1 MAVITIN
8 EISKNYNFAV
18 GTNTFATVALPITAS
33 WGPGYFDPD
42 TIVTACQ
49 ALDTERDWDAEN
61 HSDMLGITAW
71 RRFPATQ
78 AGLESFISTYRGP
91 VANYR
96 LANDYSY
103 QMALTLM
110 GAGYDVLVCRIS
122 PGAKSSAKFVIKGD
136 SNQSSNFVTVTAKY
150 PGAFGNNLRVEF
162 RNIGYMYNTSAG
174 SQWSYYWNMIVSIV
188 DSSGVKSAV
197 ENKMFVFDI
206 DDSNEQVPH
215 YLEIESEFVDISVS
229 GTIPDY
235 AVVTDPDTDEEKT
248 ERVLLIDANSVSLGD
263 NVDHT
268 WAVLAGGTDKGSIPV
283 GSYFDAATGKYDGV
297 STYYQYDSVEDEYTP
312 CDQSSWIEGETDVSS
327 YYLPNDKKNLLE
339 DAKKWASIRYREKIG
354 NFNTGFEYDPSERNY
369 VLAFDYLL
377 GDVDD
382 VVEAIASY
390 LGISSDDPRY
400 DYIEEQVGSFNLDI
414 MDLAKIE
421 AIRFREWVFTHL
433 VGVLGVAGKYEGVY
447 DLLKDKLAY
456 NPNRV
461 ISPGWDDQ
469 DFLYLF
475 GEVSTIALCSDIW
488 GIRTTSPIHR
498 KLMDVAYHSRCA
510 TGLLDIPRSLDKKYV
525 YNDESGDMKDWGYA
539 QKLARY
545 VPENADFTADV
556 TLFHSHSALF
566 TCWGRY
572 QYSSLARQSIA
583 PPSFLALLIQKAMI
597 MNQSLQYEWIL
608 PTDRKQNVKVGK
620 LDYDIP
626 QKLLDKWQS
635 SEGVGVNC
643 LTVIP
648 DLGTTLWGNSTLYEV
663 PPATY
668 QALANLSTRY
678 LVNAVENVVYKTGV
692 GITFQYANNE
702 AFSTMVAGCLPI
714 LDTMKNAGA
723 ILDYRIKMSLDI
735 NELDQVSANSVI
747 GTIYIVVA
755 GVVNDITVDLIA
767 LPPTTDLSTIV

>member
-1 MAVITIN
+1 MAKITIN
-8 EISKNYNFAV
+8 EISKNYSFAT

-42 TIVTACQ
+42 TIINECQ
-49 ALDTERDWDAEN
+49 ELDPTRDWDAEN
-61 HSDMLGITAW
+61 HSDMLGMTAW

-103 QMALTLM
+103 HMALTLL

-122 PGAKSSAKFVIKGD
+122 PGAKSSAKFVLKD
-136 SNQSSNFVTVTAKY
+136 QTAAQQAKNFVSVKAKY
-150 PGAFGNNLRVEF
+150 PGVFGNNLRVEF
-162 RNIGYMYNTSAG
+162 RNVGYMYNTSAG
-174 SQWSYYWNMIVSIV
+174 NKWSYYWNMIVSIV
-188 DSSGVKSAV
+188 DVSGVKSAV
-197 ENKMFVFDI
+197 ENKTFVFDI

-215 YLEIESEFVDISVS
+215 YQEIESEYVDISVT

-235 AVVTDPDTDEEKT
+235 VIDGETGNPTRVT
-248 ERVLLIDANSVSLGD
+248 LIDESSIRLADG
-263 NVDHT
+263 VDHT
-268 WAVLAGGTDKGSIPV
+268 WAVLTGGTDRGEIP
-283 GSYFDAATGKYDGV
+283 T
-297 STYYQYDSVEDEYTP
+297 EP
-312 CDQSSWIEGETDVSS
+312 TDWTAIDDPT
-327 YYLPNDKKNLLE
+327 LKLLAQKENLLE
-339 DAKKWASIRYREKIG
+339 DAKKWANVRYREKAG

-377 GDVDD
+377 GHTNA
-382 VVEAIASY
+382 VVEAVASY
-390 LGISSDDPRY
+390 LGIPSSDPRY
-400 DYIEEQVGSFNLDI
+400 QHIVEQVGSFSLDV

-421 AIRFREWVFTHL
+421 AIRFREWIFTHA
-433 VGVLGVAGKYEGVY
+433 VGVLGTGGKYEGVY

-475 GEVSTIALCSDIW
+475 GEVSTIALCSDVW

-510 TGLLDIPRSLDKKYV
+510 TGLLDIPRSLDRKYV

-572 QYSSLARQSIA
+572 QYSSLARQAIA
-583 PPSFLALLIQKAMI
+583 PPAFLALLIQKAMI

-608 PTDRKQNVKVGK
+608 PTDRRQNVRIGK
-620 LDYDIP
+620 LDYEIP
-626 QKLLDKWQS
+626 NKLLSQWQGD
-635 SEGVGVNC
+635 EGVGVNC
-643 LTVIP
+643 ITAIP
-648 DLGTTLWGNSTLYEV
+648 DLGTTLWGNSTLFEV

-678 LVNAVENVVYKTGV
+678 LVNAIENIVYKTGV
-692 GITFQYANNE
+692 SITYQYNNSE
-702 AFSTMVAGCLPI
+702 AYSTFVAGVLPI
-714 LDTMKNAGA
+714 LDTMKNCGA
-723 ILDYRIKMSLDI
+723 IIDYRIKMSLDI
-735 NELDQVSANSVI
+735 NELDQVNANSVV
-747 GTIYIVVA
+747 GTIYITVA
-755 GVVNDITVDLIA
+755 GVVQNITVDLIA
-767 LPPTTDLSTIV
+767 LPPTVDLNTIVG

>member
-1 MAVITIN
+1 MATITIN
-8 EISKNYNFAV
+8 EISKNYNFAT
-18 GTNTFATVALPITAS
+18 GTSTFATVALPITAS
-33 WGPGYFDPD
+33 WGPGYFDPN
-42 TIVTACQ
+42 TIISECQ
-49 ALDTERDWDAEN
+49 GLDPERDWDAEN
-61 HSDMLGITAW
+61 HSDMLGMTAW

-78 AGLESFISTYRGP
+78 AGLEAFISTYRGP

-103 QMALTLM
+103 HMALTLL
-110 GAGYDVLVCRIS
+110 GAGYDVLTCRIS
-122 PGAKSSAKFVIKGD
+122 PGAKASAKFVLKGATT
-136 SNQSSNFVTVTAKY
+136 QEQAKNFVSIKAKY
-150 PGAFGNNLRVEF
+150 PGVFGNNLRVEF
-162 RNIGYMYNTSAG
+162 RNIGYMYSTSAG
-174 SQWSYYWNMIVSIV
+174 NEWSYYWNMIVSIV
-188 DSSGVKSAV
+188 DTSGVKSAV
-197 ENKMFVFDI
+197 ENKTFVFDI

-215 YLEIESEFVDISVS
+215 YLEVESEYIDLSVT

-235 AVVTDPDTDEEKT
+235 AIDPETEAKIRVMLVDE
-248 ERVLLIDANSVSLGD
+248 ASLDLSDG
-263 NVDHT
+263 VDHT
-268 WAVLAGGTDKGSIPV
+268 WAVLAGGTDKGEIPN
-283 GSYFDAATGKYDGV
+283 GTGEAGDPMIDWSSLTGDAKILAQKT
-297 STYYQYDSVEDEYTP
+297 
-312 CDQSSWIEGETDVSS
+312 
-327 YYLPNDKKNLLE
+327 NLLI
-339 DAKKWASIRYREKIG
+339 DAKKWASTRYREKTG

-377 GDVDD
+377 GDTQN

-390 LGISSDDPRY
+390 LGIPSDDPRY
-400 DYIEEQVGSFNLDI
+400 QYIEDQVGSFNLDV

-433 VGVLGVAGKYEGVY
+433 VGVLGNSGKYEGVY

-475 GEVSTIALCSDIW
+475 GEVSTIALCSEVW
-488 GIRTTSPIHR
+488 GIRTTAPIHR

-525 YNDESGDMKDWGYA
+525 YNDVSGDYKDWGYA

-572 QYSSLARQSIA
+572 QYSSLARQAIA
-583 PPSFLALLIQKAMI
+583 PPAFLALLIQKAMI

-608 PTDRKQNVKVGK
+608 PTDRRQNVRVGK
-620 LDYDIP
+620 LDYEIP
-626 QKLLDKWQS
+626 NKLLSQWQS
-635 SEGVGVNC
+635 DEGVGVNC
-643 LTVIP
+643 ITVIP
-648 DLGTTLWGNSTLYEV
+648 DLGTTLWGNSTLFEV

-678 LVNAVENVVYKTGV
+678 LVNAIENIVYKTGV
-692 GITFQYANNE
+692 GITFQYNNSE
-702 AFSTMVAGCLPI
+702 AYSTMVAGVLPI
-714 LDTMKNAGA
+714 LDTMKNSGA
-723 ILDYRIKMSLDI
+723 IIDYRIKMSLDI
-735 NELDQVSANSVI
+735 NELDQVNANSIV
-747 GTIYIVVA
+747 GTIYLTVA
-755 GVVNDITVDLIA
+755 GVVQNITVDLIA
-767 LPPTTDLSTIV
+767 LPPTVDLNTIVG

>member
-1 MAVITIN
+1 MAKITIN
-8 EISKNYNFAV
+8 EISKNYQV
-18 GTNTFATVALPITAS
+18 TTGTSTFATVALPITAS

-42 TIVTACQ
+42 TIVNECQ
-49 ALDTERDWDAEN
+49 VLDPDRDWDAEN
-61 HSDMLGITAW
+61 HSDMLGMTAW

-78 AGLESFISTYRGP
+78 AGLESFVSTYRGP

-103 QMALTLM
+103 QMALTLL
-110 GAGYDVLVCRIS
+110 GAGYDVLVCRMS
-122 PGAKSSAKFVIKGD
+122 PGAKAGGKFVLKD
-136 SNQSSNFVTVTAKY
+136 QTAQQQAANFITVKAKY
-150 PGAFGNNLRVEF
+150 PGVFGNNLRVEF
-162 RNIGYMYNTSAG
+162 RNIGYMYSTSAG
-174 SQWSYYWNMIVSIV
+174 NQWSYYWNMIISIV
-188 DSSGVKSAV
+188 DSTGVASAV
-197 ENKMFVFDI
+197 ENKTFVFDV
-206 DDSNEQVPH
+206 DDSNETIPH
-215 YLEIESEFVDISVS
+215 YLEVESEFVDISVT

-235 AVVTDPDTDEEKT
+235 AIDPETDRPT
-248 ERVLLIDANSVSLGD
+248 RIVLIDADSVDLDDGR
-263 NVDHT
+263 DHT
-268 WAVLAGGTDKGSIPV
+268 WAVLSGGTDKAEIPNTPTDWSSLT
-283 GSYFDAATGKYDGV
+283 GDAKILA
-297 STYYQYDSVEDEYTP
+297 Q
-312 CDQSSWIEGETDVSS
+312 
-327 YYLPNDKKNLLE
+327 KKNLLT
-339 DAKKWASIRYREKIG
+339 DAKKWASARYREKAG

-377 GDVDD
+377 GDTQD

-400 DYIEEQVGSFNLDI
+400 QHIQEQVGSFSLDV

-421 AIRFREWVFTHL
+421 AIRFREWIFTHA
-433 VGVLGVAGKYEGVY
+433 VGILGTGGKYEGVY

-461 ISPGWDDQ
+461 IAPGWDDQ

-475 GEVSTIALCSDIW
+475 GEVSPIALCSDVW
-488 GIRTTSPIHR
+488 GIRTTSPLHR

-545 VPENADFTADV
+545 VPENADFAADV

-583 PPSFLALLIQKAMI
+583 PPAFLALLIWKAMI

-608 PTDRKQNVKVGK
+608 PTDRRQNVRVGK
-620 LDYDIP
+620 LDYEIS
-626 QKLLDKWQS
+626 QKLLSQWQNT
-635 SEGVGVNC
+635 EGVGVNC
-643 LTVIP
+643 ITVIP
-648 DLGTTLWGNSTLYEV
+648 DLGTTLWGNSTLFEV

-678 LVNAVENVVYKTGV
+678 LVNAIENIVYKTGIS
-692 GITFQYANNE
+692 ITYQYNNSE
-702 AFSTMVAGCLPI
+702 AYSTFVAGTLPI
-714 LDTMKNAGA
+714 LDTMKNSGA
-723 ILDYRIKMSLDI
+723 IEDYKIRMSLDI
-735 NELDQVSANSVI
+735 NELDQVAANSVV
-747 GTIYIVVA
+747 GTIYIVVS
-755 GVVNDITVDLIA
+755 GVINDITVDLIA
-767 LPPTTDLSTIV
+767 LPPTTDLSVY